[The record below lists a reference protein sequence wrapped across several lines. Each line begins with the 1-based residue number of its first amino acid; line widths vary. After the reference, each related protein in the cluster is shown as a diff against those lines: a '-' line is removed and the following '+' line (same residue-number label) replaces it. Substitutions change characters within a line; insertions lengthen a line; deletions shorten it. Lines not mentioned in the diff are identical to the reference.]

1 MFVSKILFL
10 CIFVICHI
18 LHRLFSRI
26 FLVILFRKKTYL
38 WTKGLPKLV
47 PTDICES
54 FVPYLSVCSS
64 SKKMRSK
71 TFPGIANAFAH
82 QFSAA
87 ILSGNSFS
95 LPYQTFLKDV
105 IL

>member
-1 MFVSKILFL
+1 MNV
-10 CIFVICHI
+10 
-18 LHRLFSRI
+18 
-26 FLVILFRKKTYL
+26 LVACEESQVVTIAFRKL
-38 WTKGLPKLV
+38 GFR
-47 PTDICES
+47 D
-54 FVPYLSVCSS
+54 LSVCSS